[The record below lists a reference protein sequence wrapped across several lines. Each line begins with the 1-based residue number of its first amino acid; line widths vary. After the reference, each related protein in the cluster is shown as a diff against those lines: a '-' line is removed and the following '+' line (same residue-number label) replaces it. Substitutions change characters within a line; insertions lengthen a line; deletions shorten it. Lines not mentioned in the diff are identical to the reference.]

1 MEGLLEQAAGA
12 GPSDAA
18 LAAEAI
24 DITLPGT
31 RRLTGAE
38 HPITRTLNE
47 IVSVF
52 AALGYS
58 VGVGPEVETDFYN
71 FESMNF
77 PPGHPARDTQ
87 DTLVVANQERR
98 PLRDRLLLRTHT
110 SPVQMRT
117 MEQQPPPVRIVIPGK
132 VHRNDAADAT
142 HSPIFH
148 QVEGLCVDTNIT
160 FSDLKGTLDH
170 AMKALFGSAVKTRFF
185 PSFFPFT
192 EPSADV
198 QISCIFCG
206 GKGCRKCKQSGWIE
220 LLGCGM
226 VDPAVF
232 AFAAQ
237 KAARVRPEEDFRLR
251 VWHGCGAEP
260 RFLVSGSRANIW
272 PKGAT
277 CSPRCCRFRRLPRP
291 PRLVPALCFP
301 LACWRRAG
309 GFRRGRCND
318 DGESGNRAAVGRRAG
333 RRRHRECARR
343 GCSRPGKCGAGALS
357 VSGELDAVE
366 GTGRPAGHRARF
378 EQSRQCAEMQG
389 EYDLAR
395 SLCAECRAIFEGLG
409 DRTGAA
415 WSLNNEGDIARDQGD
430 SAGARELFEQALAIF
445 RELDD
450 RWGIAGTLADLGTLA
465 REEQDCAAALVLFRE
480 SLKIFRQLEHKRGIA
495 RLLECCACSAAAE
508 KQAARALRLAGA
520 AAALRQN
527 IGAPLTVAEQ
537 VKLETILEPARSALS
552 NTATSWLEG
561 WDMPLDRAIEEVL
574 APEGASQS
582 G

>member
-1 MEGLLEQAAGA
+1 MTNESIPNLGSFDEDSLDKAFAELAKQAADGAAKLDGPEAVEAFRLEWLGRKQGRLNEVSGRWLKSAPPEAKKSIGQRFNELKKSVEELLERASGA

-87 DTLVVANQERR
+87 DTLVIANQERR

-117 MEQQPPPVRIVIPGK
+117 MELQPPPVRIVIPGK
-132 VHRNDAADAT
+132 VHRNDAMDAT

-170 AMKALFGSAVKTRFF
+170 AMKALFGSSVKTRFF

-232 AFAAQ
+232 AFAAEKQ
-237 KAARVRPEEDFRLR
+237 PAYDPKKVSGFAFGMGIERIAMMKYGISEIGQLFAGDM
-251 VWHGCGAEP
+251 
-260 RFLVSGSRANIW
+260 RFLNQ
-272 PKGAT
+272 
-277 CSPRCCRFRRLPRP
+277 F
-291 PRLVPALCFP
+291 
-301 LACWRRAG
+301 
-309 GFRRGRCND
+309 
-318 DGESGNRAAVGRRAG
+318 
-333 RRRHRECARR
+333 
-343 GCSRPGKCGAGALS
+343 
-357 VSGELDAVE
+357 
-366 GTGRPAGHRARF
+366 
-378 EQSRQCAEMQG
+378 M
-389 EYDLAR
+389 
-395 SLCAECRAIFEGLG
+395 
-409 DRTGAA
+409 
-415 WSLNNEGDIARDQGD
+415 
-430 SAGARELFEQALAIF
+430 
-445 RELDD
+445 
-450 RWGIAGTLADLGTLA
+450 
-465 REEQDCAAALVLFRE
+465 
-480 SLKIFRQLEHKRGIA
+480 
-495 RLLECCACSAAAE
+495 
-508 KQAARALRLAGA
+508 
-520 AAALRQN
+520 
-527 IGAPLTVAEQ
+527 
-537 VKLETILEPARSALS
+537 
-552 NTATSWLEG
+552 
-561 WDMPLDRAIEEVL
+561 
-574 APEGASQS
+574 
-582 G
+582 

>member
-1 MEGLLEQAAGA
+1 MTNDLIPHLPAFDDESLDKAFAVLAQQARGDAADLRGSEGAEAFRLQWLGRKHGRLNDVSSRWLKAAPTEAKKAVGERFKVLKELVEQLLDGA
-12 GPSDAA
+12 SGSGPSDAA

-58 VGVGPEVETDFYN
+58 VGVGPEVETDYYN

-77 PPGHPARDTQ
+77 PPGHPALDTQ
-87 DTLVVANQERR
+87 DTLVIANQERR

-117 MEQQPPPVRIVIPGK
+117 MELQPPPVRIVIPGK
-132 VHRNDAADAT
+132 VHRNDAMDAT

-206 GKGCRKCKQSGWIE
+206 GKGCRKCKNSGWIE

-232 AFAAQ
+232 AFAAEKQ
-237 KAARVRPEEDFRLR
+237 PAYDPKKVSGFAFGMGVERIAMMKYGVSEIGQFYAGDM
-251 VWHGCGAEP
+251 
-260 RFLVSGSRANIW
+260 RFLGQF
-272 PKGAT
+272 G
-277 CSPRCCRFRRLPRP
+277 
-291 PRLVPALCFP
+291 
-301 LACWRRAG
+301 
-309 GFRRGRCND
+309 
-318 DGESGNRAAVGRRAG
+318 
-333 RRRHRECARR
+333 
-343 GCSRPGKCGAGALS
+343 
-357 VSGELDAVE
+357 
-366 GTGRPAGHRARF
+366 
-378 EQSRQCAEMQG
+378 
-389 EYDLAR
+389 
-395 SLCAECRAIFEGLG
+395 
-409 DRTGAA
+409 
-415 WSLNNEGDIARDQGD
+415 
-430 SAGARELFEQALAIF
+430 
-445 RELDD
+445 
-450 RWGIAGTLADLGTLA
+450 
-465 REEQDCAAALVLFRE
+465 
-480 SLKIFRQLEHKRGIA
+480 
-495 RLLECCACSAAAE
+495 
-508 KQAARALRLAGA
+508 
-520 AAALRQN
+520 
-527 IGAPLTVAEQ
+527 
-537 VKLETILEPARSALS
+537 
-552 NTATSWLEG
+552 
-561 WDMPLDRAIEEVL
+561 
-574 APEGASQS
+574 
-582 G
+582 